1 MGQSETV
8 DEPGFGDLIRHVEAA
23 RLLPF
28 ELLLSLMRHG
38 KVTSE
43 EASAIFEEMLAALP
57 EELRDTHRAHLQ
69 AAVDAP
75 PGS

>member
-8 DEPGFGDLIRHVEAA
+8 DEPGFTDLVRHVEAA

-38 KVTSE
+38 KVTSQ

-57 EELRDTHRAHLQ
+57 EELRDTHRAHLNT
-69 AAVDAP
+69 ALDP
-75 PGS
+75 RPSS